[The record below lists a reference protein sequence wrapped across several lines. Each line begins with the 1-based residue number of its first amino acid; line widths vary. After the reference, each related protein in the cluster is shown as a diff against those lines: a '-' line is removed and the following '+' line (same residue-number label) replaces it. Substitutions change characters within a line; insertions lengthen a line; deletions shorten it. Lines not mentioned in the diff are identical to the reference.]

1 MNMHLRRRQFVQTA
15 AAALAAPTVAAALAA
30 PTVAAAAEQRVLK
43 FIPQADLAALD
54 PVFSS
59 AYVTRN
65 HGYLVFDTLYGMDE
79 HYRPQPQMV
88 SGHTVDD
95 DGKTWVFTL
104 RDGLT
109 FHDGTPVL
117 GRDAAASIKRWGQRD
132 TFGQALMA
140 VADEIDAPTDKT
152 LRFRLKKRF
161 PLLPSALAKA
171 PSYMPCIM
179 PERLAKTDAAT
190 QVTEMVGSG
199 PYRFMASEQ
208 VPGAHFAYERFSHYA
223 PRTDGTPSFTAGPK
237 KTFFDRIEWH
247 VVPDAAT
254 AAAALQAG
262 EVDWWEQ
269 PTIDLQPLLRRSGDV
284 VVEITDPTGVIGSLR
299 MNCLQPPF
307 DNPAIRR
314 ALLGAIDQGDF
325 MQAIVGTDPAMWRN
339 NVGVYCPASP
349 MANDAGIAVLGQ
361 HDIPGAQRALTAAGY
376 AGEPVVLLAPAD
388 FPSIGTM
395 AQVTADLLKRL
406 GMNVQFQSMDWGT
419 LTQRRTSMEPTG
431 KGGWSCFNPAAA
443 GLELFDPTTH
453 NQMRGNG
460 KAAWFGWPT
469 SARLE
474 ALRDAWFDAPDLG
487 VQQALCREL
496 QMQNWQDVPF
506 IPLGQF
512 FQPTAY
518 RKSVTGVLKGG
529 FALFYNVRRAA

>member
-1 MNMHLRRRQFVQTA
+1 M
-15 AAALAAPTVAAALAA
+15 VA
-30 PTVAAAAEQRVLK
+30 
-43 FIPQADLAALD
+43 
-54 PVFSS
+54 
-59 AYVTRN
+59 
-65 HGYLVFDTLYGMDE
+65 
-79 HYRPQPQMV
+79 
-88 SGHTVDD
+88 GHIVEDD
-95 DGKTWVFTL
+95 RKTWVFTL

-117 GRDAAASIKRWGQRD
+117 ARDAAASIKRWGKRD

-140 VADEIDAPTDKT
+140 VTDEIDAPTDKT
-152 LRFRLKKRF
+152 VRFRLKKPF
-161 PLLPSALAKA
+161 PLLPNALAKA

-179 PERLAKTDAAT
+179 PERLAKTDATT

-199 PYRFMASEQ
+199 PYRFLASERVQ
-208 VPGAHFAYERFSHYA
+208 GAHFAYEKFAGYV
-223 PRTDGTPSFTAGPK
+223 PRGDGVPSFTAGPK
-237 KTFFDRIEWH
+237 QAFFDRVEWH
-247 VVPDAAT
+247 IVPDAAT

-269 PTIDLQPLLRRSGDV
+269 PTIDLQPLLRRAGGV
-284 VVEITDPTGVIGSLR
+284 VVEITDPTGVIGTLR

-314 ALLGAIDQGDF
+314 ALLGAINQDDF
-325 MQAIVGTDPAMWRN
+325 MEAIVGTDKSMWRN

-349 MANDAGIAVLGQ
+349 MANDAGIAVLGKR
-361 HDIPGAQRALTAAGY
+361 DLDGARRDLSAAGY

-388 FPSIGTM
+388 FPAIGTL
-395 AQVTADLLKRL
+395 AQVTADLLKRI
-406 GMNVQFQSMDWGT
+406 GMNVDYQAMDWGT
-419 LTQRRTSMEPTG
+419 LTQRRTSMAPTG
-431 KGGWSCFNPAAA
+431 KGGWGCFNPAAA

-460 KAAWFGWPT
+460 KDAWFGWPT

-474 ALRDAWFDAPDLG
+474 ALRDAWFDAPDLAG
-487 VQQALCREL
+487 QQALCREL
-496 QMQNWQDVPF
+496 QLQNWVDVPF

-518 RKSVTGVLKGG
+518 RGSVTGVLKGG
-529 FALFYNVRRAA
+529 FALFYNVRRAV

>member
-1 MNMHLRRRQFVQTA
+1 MRKLLRRRGFLQASA
-15 AAALAAPTVAAALAA
+15 AAVAAPLATPVLSA
-30 PTVAAAAEQRVLK
+30 TAEQRVLK
-43 FIPQADLAALD
+43 FIPQADLAAVD
-54 PVFSS
+54 PVFTS

-79 HYRPQPQMV
+79 HYWPQPQMV
-88 SGHTVDD
+88 AGHIVEDD
-95 DGKTWVFTL
+95 RKTWIFTL
-104 RDGLT
+104 RDGLR

-117 GRDAAASIKRWGQRD
+117 GRDAAASIKRWGKRD
-132 TFGQALMA
+132 TFGQALMM

-152 LRFRLKKRF
+152 IRFRLKKPF
-161 PLLPSALAKA
+161 PLLPNALAKA
-171 PSYMPCIM
+171 PSYMPAIM
-179 PERLAKTDAAT
+179 PERLAQTDAAT

-199 PYRFMASEQ
+199 PYRFLASERVQ
-208 VPGAHFAYERFSHYA
+208 GAHFAYERFAGYV
-223 PRTDGTPSFTAGPK
+223 PRRDGVPSFTSGPK
-237 KTFFDRIEWH
+237 QAFFDRIEWH
-247 VVPDAAT
+247 IVPDAAT

-269 PTIDLQPLLRRSGDV
+269 PTIDLQPLLRRARDV
-284 VVEITDPTGVIGSLR
+284 VVEITDPTGVIGTLR

-307 DNPAIRR
+307 DNVAIRR
-314 ALLGAIDQGDF
+314 ALLGAINQDDF
-325 MQAIVGTDPAMWRN
+325 MQAIVGSDAAMWRN
-339 NVGVYCPASP
+339 KVGVYCPASP
-349 MANDAGIAVLGQ
+349 MANDAGIDVLGKR
-361 HDIPGAQRALTAAGY
+361 DLAGAQQSLKAAGY
-376 AGEPVVLLAPAD
+376 AGEPVVVLAPAD
-388 FPSIGTM
+388 FPAIGAL

-406 GMNVQFQSMDWGT
+406 GMNVDYQAMDWGT
-419 LTQRRTSMEPTG
+419 LTQRRTSMAPAN

-460 KAAWFGWPT
+460 KDAWFGWPT

-474 ALRDAWFDAPDLG
+474 ALRDAWFDAPDLAG
-487 VQQALCREL
+487 QQALCRDL
-496 QMQNWQDVPF
+496 QRQNWQDVPF

-529 FALFYNVRRAA
+529 FALFYNVRRSA